1 MTVGFYDFKISK
13 EYDFILKGELNLMK
27 HKIYT
32 CLEVSPIIAAAKD
45 KNFDKAL
52 QSNVSVI
59 FLLGAKILS
68 IKEQIEAAHKA
79 GKYLFVHID
88 LAEGIGKDRFGIEFL
103 ARSGV
108 DGILSTKTSLIKA
121 AKDFGLITVQRFF
134 IYDSQGVD
142 NIAEILPSTGPDF
155 VEMMPGVVGKV
166 IKRFSR
172 CGTPVIAG
180 GLIETK
186 QEVTGAL
193 SNGAFA
199 VSTGKEELWHL

>member
-32 CLEVSPIIAAAKD
+32 GLEVSPIIAAAKD

-59 FLLGAKILS
+59 FLLGARILS

>member
-1 MTVGFYDFKISK
+1 
-13 EYDFILKGELNLMK
+13 MK

-32 CLEVSPIIAAAKD
+32 DLEVSPIIAAAKD

>member
-13 EYDFILKGELNLMK
+13 EYKFILKGELNLMK

-32 CLEVSPIIAAAKD
+32 GLEVSPIIAAAKD

-193 SNGAFA
+193 GNGAFA

>member
-13 EYDFILKGELNLMK
+13 EYKFILKGELNLMK

-32 CLEVSPIIAAAKD
+32 GLEVSPIIAAAKD

>member
-13 EYDFILKGELNLMK
+13 EYKFILKGELNLMK

-32 CLEVSPIIAAAKD
+32 GLEVSPIIAAAKD
-45 KNFDKAL
+45 RNFDKAL

>member
-1 MTVGFYDFKISK
+1 
-13 EYDFILKGELNLMK
+13 MK

-32 CLEVSPIIAAAKD
+32 GLEVSPIIAATKD